1 MLYFPRDNFETCS
14 ISWNG
19 ITSKTCQPDIP
30 QYGTKIQTY
39 KKKQLRNPIGKKFA
53 ESLNLILKYKM
64 FEEKN
69 I

>member
-1 MLYFPRDNFETCS
+1 MLYFPGDSFETCS

-30 QYGTKIQTY
+30 QFGTKIQNN
-39 KKKQLRNPIGKKFA
+39 KKYNYVTLLEKNA

-64 FEEKN
+64 FQEKN
-69 I
+69 K